1 MSWSWSWRTVFPLFF
16 SCFGPLLS
24 PGFLVSM
31 TGARYGIAFLWFR
44 YILWWKLHFMV
55 HWLPCSSQCS
65 KHPFLSSGIQE
76 RDAPNH
82 VSIGTSMHKITRWG
96 MREFFRSR
104 KALQKSH
111 QKCLFARKINFKVSK
126 IWIWIFGSKLQLKI
140 LIILMLLIIIN
151 DKCLNF
157 VPNKSTCRFW
167 CWLMARKF
175 K

>member
-1 MSWSWSWRTVFPLFF
+1 MPKFKNSNATFWVSFKQFAVCPNKFWMDTFTNFLKNLDNFQSIAVQFRFCQLWGNWLCKKRKKNGFWHFSSHRFLRYGLLPCLGRGGQFFPF
-16 SCFGPLLS
+16 SFLALVLLS

-82 VSIGTSMHKITRWG
+82 VSIGTSMHKITR
-96 MREFFRSR
+96 
-104 KALQKSH
+104 
-111 QKCLFARKINFKVSK
+111 
-126 IWIWIFGSKLQLKI
+126 
-140 LIILMLLIIIN
+140 
-151 DKCLNF
+151 
-157 VPNKSTCRFW
+157 
-167 CWLMARKF
+167 
-175 K
+175 